1 MVRQRRCAAGCAVA
15 HRGVRRSTAGMPQEL
30 LVVLVLLEPE
40 SLPLELAEEDSEEDE
55 EPEEPEE
62 LSEEPESLPLSLLDP
77 ESTELLLEET
87 LSVL

>member
-1 MVRQRRCAAGCAVA
+1 
-15 HRGVRRSTAGMPQEL
+15 MPQEL

-40 SLPLELAEEDSEEDE
+40 SLLLEPVEEDSEEDE
-55 EPEEPEE
+55 ELEEPEE
-62 LSEEPESLPLSLLDP
+62 LSDEPESLPFSLLDP